1 MEEILEYIKT
11 EMESIGVPYEFLE
24 WTQPVSYP
32 YFVGEYGEA
41 EPITESGEFHKTFT
55 LTGFCRGRNA
65 RLKLEQIRT
74 KMEQN
79 FDPINGKI
87 AMLTSGSVI
96 AIFYSNALPIPSG
109 EAELYK
115 IVINLDIKK
124 WKVN

>member
-1 MEEILEYIKT
+1 
-11 EMESIGVPYEFLE
+11 
-24 WTQPVSYP
+24 
-32 YFVGEYGEA
+32 
-41 EPITESGEFHKTFT
+41 
-55 LTGFCRGRNA
+55 
-65 RLKLEQIRT
+65 
-74 KMEQN
+74 MEQN

-96 AIFYSNALPIPSG
+96 AIFYLNAFPIPSG